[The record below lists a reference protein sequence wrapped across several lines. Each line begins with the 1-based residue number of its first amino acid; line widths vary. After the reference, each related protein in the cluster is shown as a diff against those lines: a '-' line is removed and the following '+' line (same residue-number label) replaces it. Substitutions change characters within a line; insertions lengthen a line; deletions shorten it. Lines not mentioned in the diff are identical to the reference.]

1 MSDLGP
7 SVVAVVGLVLLGA
20 LISLPALL
28 SPVRSLCRRSTGTR
42 IAVICILGFVSLA
55 VGFGLWT
62 RLHAEAAY
70 VFGTFVMVDT
80 FDPDRIPTATWPPET
95 QVNRPSVVRELWTRL
110 LVPPAV
116 RRPCYA
122 RETWVCDLADDVL
135 SASSDRWNW
144 TAYLQ
149 DVAVSC
155 VPALAST
162 VLVWFFTRSVVLVH
176 GKHSTIP

>member
-1 MSDLGP
+1 MADLGP
-7 SVVAVVGLVLLGA
+7 LIVVVLGLLLLGA

-28 SPVRSLCRRSTGTR
+28 PPVRSLCRRSTGAR

-70 VFGTFVMVDT
+70 IFGTFVMVDT
-80 FDPDRIPTATWPPET
+80 FDADDIPTATWPPET
-95 QVNRPSVVRELWTRL
+95 QENRPFVVRELWTRL

-122 RETWVCDLADDVL
+122 REAWVCELADDVL
-135 SASSDRWNW
+135 PATSDRWSGRS
-144 TAYLQ
+144 YLR
-149 DVAVSC
+149 DVGIAC
-155 VPALAST
+155 VPALVSAMI
-162 VLVWFFTRSVVLVH
+162 VGFFTRK
-176 GKHSTIP
+176 GRR